1 MNGLSL
7 SAANKFPHEE
17 IWGLYIKS
25 PTLEGNS
32 LSQTKS
38 ANNRLLKFT
47 IVLVTAT
54 NGSVLIHNACI
65 KQVQFAN
72 MHICKRQN
80 SKPIL

>member
-38 ANNRLLKFT
+38 AGNEYNRIVAMGNAVKFQYSPS
-47 IVLVTAT
+47 L
-54 NGSVLIHNACI
+54 
-65 KQVQFAN
+65 
-72 MHICKRQN
+72 
-80 SKPIL
+80 

>member
-1 MNGLSL
+1 MNGLSQ

-38 ANNRLLKFT
+38 ANNEYIYMITKIYRSFSNCNQPM
-47 IVLVTAT
+47 V
-54 NGSVLIHNACI
+54 AC
-65 KQVQFAN
+65 
-72 MHICKRQN
+72 
-80 SKPIL
+80 